1 MHIDCDKK
9 ALQWFRSELGVGRG
23 DAIRFFVK
31 YGGDGAVHPGFS
43 LGISVEPPKNVAAEA
58 ELDGIRLFIRDEDAW
73 YFDNRDLTIMAIADE
88 VEYLVG

>member
-1 MHIDCDKK
+1 MHIECDEK
-9 ALQWFRSELGVGRG
+9 ALRWFRSELGVEQG

-43 LGISVEPPKNVAAEA
+43 LGISVEPPKNVAAQA
-58 ELDGIRLFIRDEDAW
+58 DLGGIKLFIRDEDAW
-73 YFDNRDLTIMAIADE
+73 YFDNRDLTITAVADE